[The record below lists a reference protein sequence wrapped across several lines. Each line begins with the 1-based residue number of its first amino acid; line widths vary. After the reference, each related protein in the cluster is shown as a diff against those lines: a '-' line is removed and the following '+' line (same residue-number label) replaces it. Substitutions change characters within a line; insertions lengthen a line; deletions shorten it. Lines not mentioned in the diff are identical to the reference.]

1 MHRLLTP
8 ESDHPGTDD
17 PAVQAAAGQLARGAL
32 LGLPTETVYGL
43 AADACR
49 ADAVQRIF
57 AAKGRPE
64 NHPLIV
70 HVAGSA
76 QVADYAAEVPA
87 FAQRL
92 IEPVLSRLARRLVAL
107 KVTAN
112 QLTLA
117 GFAIGLLAA
126 ALIAQ
131 GAYRAG
137 LLLLLLSRL
146 CDGLDGAVA
155 RQTQPT
161 DRGGFLDITLDFIFY
176 AAVVLAFAFADP
188 AANAL
193 AAAALLAGFMGTG
206 SSFLAF
212 AVMAAKRQVSKPMT
226 GGKSFYFL
234 GGLTEGTE
242 TLGFFVAMCLWPAQ
256 FALLA
261 WFFAGLCVLTTISR
275 VVWGCKAFD

>member
-1 MHRLLTP
+1 ML
-8 ESDHPGTDD
+8 D
-17 PAVQAAAGQLARGAL
+17 
-32 LGLPTETVYGL
+32 
-43 AADACR
+43 
-49 ADAVQRIF
+49 
-57 AAKGRPE
+57 
-64 NHPLIV
+64 N
-70 HVAGSA
+70 
-76 QVADYAAEVPA
+76 

-92 IEPVLSRLARRLVAL
+92 IEPAL
-107 KVTAN
+107 KRVARQLIRINVTAN

-117 GFAIGLLAA
+117 GFAIGLLGAV
-126 ALIAQ
+126 LIAQ
-131 GAYRAG
+131 RAYGAG
-137 LLLLLLSRL
+137 LALLLLSRL

-155 RQTQPT
+155 RQTQPS

-212 AVMAAKRQVSKPMT
+212 AVMAAKRQMGKQMPI
-226 GGKSFYFL
+226 GKSFYFL

-242 TLGFFVAMCLWPAQ
+242 TLGVFVAMCLWPAQ

-261 WFFAGLCVLTTISR
+261 WVFAGLCVVTTLAR
-275 VVWGCKAFD
+275 VVSGYKAFD

>member
-1 MHRLLTP
+1 MLD
-8 ESDHPGTDD
+8 S
-17 PAVQAAAGQLARGAL
+17 
-32 LGLPTETVYGL
+32 
-43 AADACR
+43 
-49 ADAVQRIF
+49 
-57 AAKGRPE
+57 
-64 NHPLIV
+64 
-70 HVAGSA
+70 
-76 QVADYAAEVPA
+76 

-131 GAYRAG
+131 GAYKAG

-176 AAVVLAFAFADP
+176 AAVVLAFALADP

-226 GGKSFYFL
+226 GSKSFYFL

-261 WFFAGLCVLTTISR
+261 WVFAGLCVLTTLSR